1 MGSNN
6 SYNGLEIAI
15 IGISAKFPCSDDYRE
30 YWKNLVG
37 GKELITR
44 FSKEEMAQWGLV
56 NDRQA
61 GEEYV
66 GAEGVLQDK
75 QYFDNAFFDYRQEEA
90 ALMDPQTRL
99 FHEHCWKALEDAGYA
114 FNTEKQKIG
123 VFATA
128 SENDNWKMYVHN
140 KRKEAAVDPFYVS
153 KISSEK
159 YVSTLVAYKINLKGP
174 VIYLDTACSSSLVA
188 VNMACRSL
196 LTRECQI
203 ALAGGVSLNTHKAK
217 GYQYREGMT
226 LSADG
231 HCRVFD
237 SGAGG
242 TVPGEGIGIVAL
254 KRLQDA
260 IKDRDHIYAII
271 KASAVNNDGNDKV
284 GYTAPSVKSQSDCIK
299 LTHKLSGIDPKS
311 ISYIEAHG
319 TGTRLGDPIE
329 IKALND
335 AFGTGSAN
343 KFCAIGSVKSNLGH
357 LDTTAGMAG
366 LIKAV
371 LCLKHRQIPASL
383 HFNDPNP
390 GMELDKGPFYVNG
403 SLTDWKPA
411 GDFPLRA
418 GVSSFGIGGTNAHI
432 LLEEAPAPESID
444 IAASFNVLTLS
455 AKSETALVRYAHALR
470 SFLVEEPAV
479 HLHNMAYTLQTG
491 RKHFAYRRSIVFK
504 NREELMY
511 KLEPAA
517 LNNQVIKT
525 GNSNAQVVFM
535 FSGAGSQYVNMGK
548 GLYETHA
555 TFREDM
561 DKGFALM
568 KELTGGSYKN
578 ILYPPGEDHR
588 INDMLHTQ
596 PVIFI
601 FEYALAKLLMRW
613 GIAPFSMI
621 GHSIG
626 EYVAACISGVFS
638 YEDALRLV
646 VKRGQL
652 MSRMPAGAMLSVSIN
667 EEEAGKYLN
676 ENISLA
682 AVNAPEQVVFS
693 GDVQSVDRL
702 AEEMEIQDVP
712 HVRLYASIAG
722 HSHMIEDVLEEYR
735 QALEKVK
742 MNPPQIPILSNVTG
756 GYLTREEATAVSYWM
771 RHMRHTV
778 KFSTGISLLLAK
790 NTEKIFIEVGG
801 GHSLTTLLKQQ
812 QVNKINPIGI
822 NLVRHPKEM
831 EDDVR
836 YLTERLGQLWEQG
849 IQIDWETYH
858 GHEGQRRISLPTYSF
873 DRTPFPTDVD
883 PFANAITEN
892 GPVNETRYNSLKDW
906 IYYPVWKSAALP
918 ATDTVVKAHGYLF
931 FAPDNELTGLL
942 QSRFLKNGNEWV
954 EIKAGNSYIK
964 CSRNKYIIDPAQP
977 SHYKALFDELR
988 KDQVAVTDI
997 IYGWCIGV
1005 RSPHLELN
1013 ATNNEIHRVYFG
1025 LVHIVKE
1032 LLRFGSLGDKKI
1044 SLLTDS
1050 VHRVTGNE
1058 EVHPAQSVI
1067 IGLLNALSQEYSVTC
1082 RNIDLHLQERVEEYL
1097 DELVA
1102 EIENTAKDRIVA
1114 VRYGTRWLQEFQRHS
1129 LPLTKGKSLLKEN
1142 NTYLIT
1148 GGLGNVGFIIARYL
1162 VQHYRA
1168 KIIVTGRKKLPSAFG
1183 SIAPGEEEWIDRL
1196 KYLMTIGPGVA
1207 YYSTDVADL
1216 ERFNKTVAAIEKDHG
1231 PVHGIIHAA
1240 GITDVSQFEL
1250 VEDITLQKAFDI
1262 FSPKIGGIDNIYR
1275 VFKSRSPDFVWI
1287 TSSLASVLAGIS
1299 YASYSAAN
1307 LYLDHFVVARSKEL
1321 SNWKCIGL
1329 SEMLFTDE
1337 EVLAEN
1343 EQQRTALKPAE
1354 LCELFEWSLTVK
1366 KHPVIMETVA
1376 DMSSRIYRT
1385 YIARQQVYLDED
1397 AGSKAA
1403 SAKAARPNL
1412 TSNYAAPETE
1422 TEKILVKILEDF
1434 FAIENIGVQDS
1445 FFELGGDSL
1454 KAMVVLKRIKKQFA
1468 INLAVKDFFMRP
1480 IISQIAAAIDEL
1492 KFLLQKKNRNSKKII

>member
-15 IGISAKFPCSDDYRE
+15 IGISAKFPFSDDYRE
-30 YWKNLVG
+30 FWKNLVG

-44 FSKEEMAQWGLV
+44 FSKEEMTQPGLV
-56 NDRQA
+56 NEMQA
-61 GEEYV
+61 DEGYV
-66 GAEGVLQDK
+66 GAESILQDK
-75 QYFDNAFFDYRQEEA
+75 QYFDNAFFEYRQEEA

-99 FHEHCWKALEDAGYA
+99 FHEYCWKALEDAGYA
-114 FNTEKQKIG
+114 FNSEKQKIG

-140 KRKEAAVDPFYVS
+140 KRKEAVVDPFYVS

-159 YVSTLVAYKINLKGP
+159 YISTLVAYKLNLKGP

-188 VNMACRSL
+188 VNVACRSL

-203 ALAGGVSLNTHKAK
+203 ALANGVSLNTHKGK
-217 GYQYREGMT
+217 GYHYREGMT

-237 SGAGG
+237 SAASG
-242 TVPGEGIGIVAL
+242 TVPGEGIGVVVL

-260 IKDRDHIYAII
+260 IKDQDHIYAII

-284 GYTAPSVKSQSDCIK
+284 GYTAPSVKSQSDCVK

-335 AFGTGSAN
+335 AFGTGSGN

-366 LIKAV
+366 LIKTI
-371 LCLKHRQIPASL
+371 LCLKYKQIPASL

-403 SLTDWKPA
+403 SLTDWKST

-418 GVSSFGIGGTNAHI
+418 GVSSFGIGGTNAHV
-432 LLEEAPAPESID
+432 LLEEAPAQESTD
-444 IAASFNVLTLS
+444 IAAPFKLLTLS
-455 AKSETALVRYAHALR
+455 AKSETALVQYTNALS
-470 SFLVEEPAV
+470 SFLSEEPAV
-479 HLHNMAYTLQTG
+479 NLHNMAYTLQTG
-491 RKHFAYRRSIVFK
+491 RKHFAYRKSIVFK
-504 NREELMY
+504 NREELMR
-511 KLEPAA
+511 KLEPDAIK
-517 LNNQVIKT
+517 NQVIKT
-525 GNSNAQVVFM
+525 GNRNTQVVFM

-561 DKGFALM
+561 DKGFVLM
-568 KELTGGSYKN
+568 KELTGINYKD
-578 ILYPPGEDHR
+578 ILYPSDEDHR
-588 INDMLHTQ
+588 INEMLHTQ
-596 PVIFI
+596 PIIFI
-601 FEYALAKLLMRW
+601 FEYALAKLLMYL
-613 GIAPFSMI
+613 GIAPFCMI

-638 YEDALRLV
+638 YEDALWLV

-652 MSRMPAGAMLSVSIN
+652 MSHMPAGAMLSVSIN
-667 EEEAGKYLN
+667 EEEAGRYLN
-676 ENISLA
+676 EKISLA
-682 AVNAPEQVVFS
+682 AINAPEQVVFS
-693 GDVQSVDRL
+693 GDVRSVDML
-702 AEEMEIQDVP
+702 AQEMEILDVP
-712 HVRLYASIAG
+712 HIRLFASIAG
-722 HSHMIEDVLEEYR
+722 HSHMIDEVLDEYR
-735 QALEKVK
+735 QALEKVT
-742 MNPPQIPILSNVTG
+742 MNPPQIPILSNLTG
-756 GYLTREEATAVSYWM
+756 TYITTEEATSATYWV

-778 KFSTGISLLLAK
+778 KFSTGINLLLSK
-790 NTEKIFIEVGG
+790 NAEKTFIEIGG

-812 QVNKINPIGI
+812 QVNKIKPIGI
-822 NLVRHPKEM
+822 NLIRHPKEM
-831 EDDVR
+831 DDDVR

-858 GHEGQRRISLPTYSF
+858 GHGLQRRVSLPTYSF
-873 DRTPFPTDVD
+873 ERTSFPTDVD
-883 PFANAITEN
+883 PFEHTSAEN
-892 GPVNETRYNSLKDW
+892 GPVNENRYNSLKDW

-918 ATDTVVKAHGYLF
+918 ATDTVAKEHGYLF
-931 FAPDNELTGLL
+931 FSPDHELAGLL
-942 QSRFLKNGNEWV
+942 QSRFLKNGNEWI
-954 EIKAGNSYIK
+954 EIKTGNGYIK
-964 CSRNKYIIDPAQP
+964 CGRNKYIIDPAQP

-988 KDQVAVTDI
+988 KDQIAVTDI

-1005 RSPHLELN
+1005 ESPHLELN
-1013 ATNNEIHRVYFG
+1013 VTNNDIHRVYFG

-1058 EVHPAQSVI
+1058 EVHHAQSVI

-1082 RNIDLHLQERVEEYL
+1082 RNIDINLHEASTEYL
-1097 DELVA
+1097 NELVE
-1102 EIENTAKDRIVA
+1102 EIENTTKDRIVA
-1114 VRYGTRWLQEFQRHS
+1114 IRYGIRWLQKFQRHS
-1129 LPLTKGKSLLKEN
+1129 LPLIKGKSLLKEN

-1162 VQHYRA
+1162 IQQYQS
-1168 KIIVTGRKKLPSAFG
+1168 KIIVTGRKKLPSKFE
-1183 SIAPGEEEWIDRL
+1183 SMVQGEEEWIDRL
-1196 KYLMTIGPGVA
+1196 KYLLTIGTEVA
-1207 YYSTDVADL
+1207 YYSTDVADF
-1216 ERFNKTVAAIEKDHG
+1216 ESFNKTVVEIEKDHG
-1231 PVHGIIHAA
+1231 PIHGIIHAA

-1262 FSPKIGGIDNIYR
+1262 FSPKIAGIDNIYR
-1275 VFKSRSPDFVWI
+1275 IFKSRSPDFVWI

-1307 LYLDHFVVARSKEL
+1307 LYLDHFVVSRSKEL

-1329 SEMLFTDE
+1329 SEMLFTE
-1337 EVLAEN
+1337 EEILAEN
-1343 EQQRTALKPAE
+1343 KLQRTALKPAE

-1366 KHPVIMETVA
+1366 GHPVIMETVA
-1376 DMSSRIYRT
+1376 DMPSRIYKT
-1385 YIARQQVYLDED
+1385 YIAKQQVYLDED
-1397 AGSKAA
+1397 AGSKVAA
-1403 SAKAARPNL
+1403 AKVERPAL

-1422 TEKILVKILEDF
+1422 TEKMLVNILEDF

-1480 IISQIAAAIDEL
+1480 TISQIASAIDEL
-1492 KFLLQKKNRNSKKII
+1492 KFLLQKTNRNSKKII